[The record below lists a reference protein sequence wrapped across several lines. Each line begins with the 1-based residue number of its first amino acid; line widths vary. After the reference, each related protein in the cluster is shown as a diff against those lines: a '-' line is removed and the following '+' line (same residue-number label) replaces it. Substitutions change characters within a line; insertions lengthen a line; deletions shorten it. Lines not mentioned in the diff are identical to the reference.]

1 MAIKHLISMKT
12 LTKAEEQVMQALWKV
27 EQGFLK
33 DITDAIAEPKPH
45 TNTVATILKILIEKQ
60 FVAFE
65 VFSRAHRYYP
75 LVSKESYSK
84 GSLSKF
90 VDNYFSGSY
99 QQAVSFL
106 VKEKEM
112 SIQDLEKLL
121 QQLKK
126 K

>member
-1 MAIKHLISMKT
+1 MKT
-12 LTKAEEQVMQALWKV
+12 LTKSEEQVMQALWKV
-27 EQGFLK
+27 EKGFLK
-33 DITDAIAEPKPH
+33 DIIDQMPDPKPH
-45 TNTVATILKILIEKQ
+45 TNTVATMLKILIEKN
-60 FVAFE
+60 FVDFE
-65 VFSRAHRYYP
+65 VFSRAHRYFP

-84 GSLSKF
+84 GSLIKF
-90 VDNYFSGSY
+90 VDSYFSGSY

-112 SIQDLEKLL
+112 SIQDLELLL